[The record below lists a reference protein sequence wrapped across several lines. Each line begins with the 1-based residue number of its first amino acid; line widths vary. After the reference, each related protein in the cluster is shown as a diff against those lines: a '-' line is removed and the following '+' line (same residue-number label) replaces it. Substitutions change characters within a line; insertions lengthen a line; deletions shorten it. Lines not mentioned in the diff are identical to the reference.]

1 MRTMSRALF
10 PANFTS
16 NAPVKHQCYIFFVSF
31 NFDKI
36 AQLWTLFNMK
46 SHDMID
52 NYRITNVCFD
62 RFFIYLQ
69 GTEELWPY
77 LLLLN
82 IVPAL
87 ASVCI
92 LPLLPESP
100 RYLMLTCNKLLE
112 AKKGIAHR

>member
-1 MRTMSRALF
+1 MD
-10 PANFTS
+10 
-16 NAPVKHQCYIFFVSF
+16 V
-31 NFDKI
+31 
-36 AQLWTLFNMK
+36 
-46 SHDMID
+46 D
-52 NYRITNVCFD
+52 NYRITHVYFN

-112 AKKGIAHR
+112 AKKGTAHRGIIEYTGDLPVSTVSQRLFLIYISIL